1 MIELLLATNNQG
13 KLIELRSLLTGLD
26 LELVTPADLGLNL
39 QVKESGG
46 TYQENA
52 VLKATEFAKTSNLWS
67 LADDTGLEVKAL
79 DDAPGLFSAR
89 YAPQPGATD
98 KDRRLYL
105 LQNLEERSRPW
116 KATFRCVVALSSPK
130 GSIITQEGLC
140 PGEIIPEERGEG
152 GFGYDPVFLLEDHRL
167 TMAELTLVEKNT
179 ISHRAQAVQ
188 KIVPALMEL
197 SSTGK
202 IIS

>member
-1 MIELLLATNNQG
+1 MIKLLLATNNQG

-79 DDAPGLFSAR
+79 DGAPGLFSAR

-116 KATFRCVVALSSPK
+116 KAAFRCVVALSSPK

-152 GFGYDPVFLLEDHRL
+152 GFGYDPVFLLEDHSL
-167 TMAELTLVEKNT
+167 TMAELTLADKNT

-202 IIS
+202 IIR